1 MNIQTAKRTDLPDIR
16 ALLEESALPI
26 AGIADH
32 VETAIVAREGAA
44 LAGCAAV
51 EIYGAAGLL
60 RSVAVAPALR
70 GTGLGR
76 RLTADALSL
85 AQSRGVR
92 TVYLLTTTADRF
104 FPRFGFVPIERHELD
119 PALRASEE
127 LRGACPASAVAMR
140 LAL

>member
-1 MNIQTAKRTDLPDIR
+1 MNIHAAKPGDLADIR
-16 ALLEESALPI
+16 ALLEESALPV

-32 VETAIVAREGAA
+32 LETAIIARDGHA
-44 LAGCAAV
+44 LAGCGAV

-60 RSVAVAPALR
+60 RSVAVTPALR
-70 GTGLGR
+70 GTGLGQ
-76 RLTADALSL
+76 RLTAEALSL
-85 AQSRGVR
+85 ARSRGVR

-119 PALRASEE
+119 PALQASEE

-140 LAL
+140 LTL